1 MAKEAAPVATAK
13 ERDVRPPAVD
23 AFFRRYLF
31 CFGSSLSGHQIKTPT
46 HQATKQHAP

>member
-31 CFGSSLSGHQIKTPT
+31 CFVLGRLFPVTR
-46 HQATKQHAP
+46 